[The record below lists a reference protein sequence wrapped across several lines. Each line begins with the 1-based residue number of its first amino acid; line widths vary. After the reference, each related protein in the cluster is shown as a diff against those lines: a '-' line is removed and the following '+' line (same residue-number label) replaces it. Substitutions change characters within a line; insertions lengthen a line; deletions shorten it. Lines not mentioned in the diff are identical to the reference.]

1 MKAMGTEFK
10 VGLFTLLGI
19 SAIAMAVFFVSPELF
34 DRKEKKTI
42 KTSLRDASGILIN
55 THVKTNGVNIGRVS
69 AIKLSENATGVEM
82 EVQADVVIPE
92 GSEIAVR
99 TVGFLGDKFIDV
111 VRPLQGG
118 GQPVANGAFI
128 PPAASSGDISEVVGK
143 VGAIADDIKKV
154 TENLAKVLGDKKGEA
169 RMENIAE
176 NIERLTENAKLMLEE
191 NRSGVKELVANFRE
205 VSVALKEVTNE
216 ENRDKID
223 RILANLDRTMSDF
236 KVTSENAKLITQR
249 IEKGEGT
256 IGRLVNDDKTADDI
270 QATLR
275 DIREV
280 LSPVTKL
287 QVAVETHGEIRKD
300 ETNQTYF
307 NIRLNTRPDSYY
319 LVGFTTYP
327 DRIRDTET
335 ETLSA
340 ETNQTAIRERIRD
353 DKALRFNIQFAKRW
367 GWVGARLGLFES
379 TGGAAADFY
388 GFHDRLKLSLEAFD
402 FSDKRDTTR
411 RNAHL
416 KAYASVLFFD
426 HLIAMV
432 GIDDPFKFKEGTRK
446 VRKDLNPY
454 IGAGLTFNDQDLK
467 TLFGAAGVAA
477 TGAGSGL

>member
-10 VGLFTLLGI
+10 VGLFTLLGVA
-19 SAIAMAVFFVSPELF
+19 AIAFAVFFVSPELF
-34 DRKEKKTI
+34 DRTEKKII

-69 AIKLSENATGVEM
+69 AIKLSENATGIEM

-111 VRPLQGG
+111 VRPLEGG
-118 GQPVANGAFI
+118 GKPVENNAYI
-128 PPAASSGDISEVVGK
+128 PPAKSSGDIAEVVGK

-154 TENLAKVLGDKKGEA
+154 TENLARVLGDKKGEA

-176 NIERLTENAKLMLEE
+176 NIEKLTANARLMLEE
-191 NRSGVKELVANFRE
+191 NRNGVRELVANFRE
-205 VSVALKEVTNE
+205 VSVAMRDVTSP
-216 ENRDKID
+216 ENREKIE
-223 RILANLDRTMSDF
+223 RILANLDTTMNDF

-256 IGRLVNDDKTADDI
+256 IGKLVNDDKTADDI

-275 DIREV
+275 DLREV

-327 DRIRDTET
+327 DRIRDTST
-335 ETLSA
+335 ETLSSA
-340 ETNQTAIRERIRD
+340 ENQSAVRERIRD

-367 GWVGARLGLFES
+367 GWLGARLGLFES
-379 TGGAAADFY
+379 TGGAAVDMYAFS
-388 GFHDRLKLSLEAFD
+388 DRMKLSLEAFD
-402 FSDKRDTTR
+402 FSDKKDTTR
-411 RNAHL
+411 RNGHL

-432 GIDDPFKFKEGTRK
+432 GIDDPLRYEEGTRQ
-446 VRKDLNPY
+446 VRKDLNPF

>member
-19 SAIAMAVFFVSPELF
+19 GAIAFAVFFVSPELF

-42 KTSLRDASGILIN
+42 MTSLRDASGILIN

-69 AIKLSENATGVEM
+69 AIKLSENATGIEM
-82 EVQADVVIPE
+82 EVQADVIIPE

-111 VRPLQGG
+111 VRPLEGG
-118 GQPVANGAFI
+118 GKPVENNAFI
-128 PPAASSGDISEVVGK
+128 PPAKSSGDISEVVGK

-191 NRSGVKELVANFRE
+191 NRSGVRELVANFKE
-205 VSVALKEVTNE
+205 VSVALRDVTNP
-216 ENRDKID
+216 ENREKID
-223 RILANLDRTMSDF
+223 RILTNLDTTMNDF
-236 KVTSENAKLITQR
+236 KVTGENAKLITQR

-256 IGRLVNDDKTADDI
+256 IGKLVNDDKTADDI

-275 DIREV
+275 DLREV

-287 QVAVETHGEIRKD
+287 QVAVETHGEIRHD

-327 DRIRDTET
+327 DRVRDTST
-335 ETLSA
+335 ETLTTG
-340 ETNQTAIRERIRD
+340 ENQSAIRERIRD

-367 GWVGARLGLFES
+367 GWIAARLGLFES
-379 TGGAAADFY
+379 TGGAAIDTYAFN
-388 GFHDRLKLSLEAFD
+388 DRLKLSLEAFD
-402 FSDKRDTTR
+402 FSDKSDTWR
-411 RNAHL
+411 KNAHL
-416 KAYASVLFFD
+416 KAYASILFFD
-426 HLIAMV
+426 HLIAMA
-432 GIDDPFKFKEGTRK
+432 GIDDPLRYRDGTRK
-446 VRKDLNPY
+446 VRKDLNPF

>member
-19 SAIAMAVFFVSPELF
+19 VAIAFAVFFVSPELF
-34 DRKEKKTI
+34 DHKEKKMI
-42 KTSLRDASGILIN
+42 KTSLRDASGLLIN

-69 AIKLSENATGVEM
+69 AIKLSENATAIEM
-82 EVQADVVIPE
+82 EVEADVIIPE

-99 TVGFLGDKFIDV
+99 TVGFLGDRFIDV
-111 VRPLQGG
+111 VRPLEGG
-118 GQPVANGAFI
+118 GKPVENNAFI
-128 PPAASSGDISEVVGK
+128 PPAKSSGDISEVVGK

-154 TENLAKVLGDKKGEA
+154 TENLAKVLGDKKGEV
-169 RMENIAE
+169 RMESIAE
-176 NIERLTENAKLMLEE
+176 NMDRLMENARLMLDE
-191 NRSGVKELVANFRE
+191 NRKGVREMVANFRE
-205 VSVALKEVTNE
+205 VSVALRDVTNI
-216 ENRDKID
+216 ENREKID
-223 RILANLDRTMSDF
+223 RILTNLDSTMNDF

-256 IGRLVNDDKTADDI
+256 IGKLVNDDKTANDI

-275 DIREV
+275 DLREV

-287 QVAVETHGEIRKD
+287 QVAVETHGEFRKD

-307 NIRLNTRPDSYY
+307 NLRLNTRPDSYY

-335 ETLSA
+335 ETLA
-340 ETNQTAIRERIRD
+340 TGGNPTIRERIRD

-367 GWVGARLGLFES
+367 GWIGARLGLFES
-379 TGGAAADFY
+379 TGGAALDLYAFR
-388 GFHDRLKLSLEAFD
+388 DRLKLSLEGFD
-402 FSDKRDTTR
+402 FSDKRDTIR
-411 RNAHL
+411 RNGHL

-432 GIDDPFKFKEGTRK
+432 GIDDPLKFDEGTRN
-446 VRKDLNPY
+446 VRRNLNPF